1 VAIDF
6 EAEGLLEGLDDEGAR
21 RARLELLRQLSE
33 DGIPLEELKRATRE
47 GRLALLPVERGLEGG
62 GDRHTAREVAEAWG
76 VEVGQ
81 LLRYRRALGVPVPE
95 PDEPAFSDVDLEAA
109 RRLAAARAAGFPF
122 EAAVEVARATSE
134 ALARV
139 ATTVARVFGEAFLK
153 PGDTER
159 DVALRYAAVTRELAP
174 LLEGTVA
181 YVMRIRLREEV
192 RQAVL
197 GHEQLAAGHLQGLE
211 EIGVCFADLVGF
223 TSLGES
229 ARPEELGAVAGRLSE
244 LAAEV
249 ATPPV
254 RLVKTIGDAAMLVSA
269 ESEALLA
276 ATLSLIEAVDAEGKH
291 FPRLRA
297 GVARGEAL
305 PRGGDWYGRPV
316 NLASRITT
324 VARPGTVLATSE
336 VREAP
341 RDGYRWSY
349 AGRRRFKGV
358 RGEVRL
364 YRVRPAAEG

>member
-6 EAEGLLEGLDDEGAR
+6 EAEGLLEGLDDEQAR
-21 RARLELLRQLSE
+21 RARLELLRELSE

-47 GRLALLPVERGLEGG
+47 GRLALLPVERVLEGG
-62 GDRHTAREVAEAWG
+62 RDRYTAREVAEATG
-76 VEVGQ
+76 VELEE
-81 LLRYRRALGVPVPE
+81 LLRYRRALGLPVPE
-95 PDEPAFSDVDLEAA
+95 PDEPAFDDLDLEAA
-109 RRLAAARAAGFPF
+109 RRLGAARAVGFPV
-122 EAAVEVARATSE
+122 EAAVEIARVASE

-139 ATTVARVFGEAFLK
+139 AATAARVFGEAFLR

-174 LLEGTVA
+174 RLEATVA
-181 YVMRIRLREEV
+181 YVLRIRLREEV

-197 GHEQLAAGHLQGLE
+197 GSEELAAGHLQGLE
-211 EIGVCFADLVGF
+211 EVVVCFADLVGF
-223 TSLGES
+223 TRLGER
-229 ARPEELGAVAGRLSE
+229 APAEELGEVAGRLAD
-244 LAAEV
+244 LAAET
-249 ATPPV
+249 AKPPV
-254 RLVKTIGDAAMLVSA
+254 RLVKTVGDAAMLVSP
-269 ESEALLA
+269 ESQALLD
-276 ATLSLIEAVDAEGKH
+276 ATLSLIDAVDAEGEH

-336 VREAP
+336 VREAA

-349 AGRRRFKGV
+349 AGRRRLKGV

-364 YRVRPAAEG
+364 YRVRPGE

>member
-6 EAEGLLEGLDDEGAR
+6 EAEGLLDGLDDEETR

-33 DGIPLEELKRATRE
+33 DGIPLEELERATRE
-47 GRLALLPVERGLEGG
+47 GRLALLPVERVLEGG
-62 GDRHTAREVAEAWG
+62 GDRYTAREVAEASG
-76 VEVGQ
+76 VELEQ
-81 LLRYRRALGVPVPE
+81 LLRYRRALGLPAPE
-95 PDEPAFSDVDLEAA
+95 PEEPAFSELDLEAA
-109 RRLAAARAAGFPF
+109 RRLAAARAAGFPY

-134 ALARV
+134 ALAGV
-139 ATTVARVFGEAFLK
+139 AATVARVFGEAYLQ

-197 GHEQLAAGHLQGLE
+197 GSEELATGHLQGLE

-223 TSLGES
+223 TGLGER
-229 ARPEELGAVAGRLSE
+229 APPEELGAVAGRLAD
-244 LAAEV
+244 LAAE
-249 ATPPV
+249 AAKPPV
-254 RLVKTIGDAAMLVSA
+254 RLVKTIGDAAMLVSPQ
-269 ESEALLA
+269 SGALLD
-276 ATLSLIEAVDAEGKH
+276 ATLSLIEAVDAEGRH

-297 GVARGEAL
+297 GVARGKAL

-336 VREAP
+336 VREAAQN
-341 RDGYRWSY
+341 RYRWSY

-364 YRVRPAAEG
+364 YRLRPAAEG